1 MSLDNL
7 TPKMIVNE
15 LDKYIVGQASAKK
28 LVAIALR
35 NRIRRM
41 KLSEDIRQVTQK
53 WLMMDLQESERL
65 KSQGDWQ

>member
-41 KLSEDIRQVTQK
+41 KLSEDIRREVIPK
-53 WLMMDLQESERL
+53 NILMI
-65 KSQGDWQ
+65 GPTGV